1 MGLKS
6 CTCVEHWPLGGRSS
20 TSNSL
25 FKGESR
31 LAVPSGLFDRF
42 STNSLNSHWCTYFII
57 SYFLTIFRRDVEAVS
72 CTHVCV
78 WTLDRLA
85 SVELR
90 ALPQSPGHSLPD
102 VPVLLSLYTPEA
114 GRLYMCLDRLHRS
127 KLASVPRP
135 LLRQSESKRT

>member
-42 STNSLNSHWCTYFII
+42 STNSLNSQWSTYFII
-57 SYFLTIFRRDVEAVS
+57 NYILTIFRKYVETVS
-72 CTHVCV
+72 CTHMFGL
-78 WTLDRLA
+78 WTGCGTLNPPPV
-85 SVELR
+85 S
-90 ALPQSPGHSLPD
+90 HSLPY
-102 VPVLLSLYTPEA
+102 VPVLLSLYTR
-114 GRLYMCLDRLHRS
+114 G
-127 KLASVPRP
+127 
-135 LLRQSESKRT
+135 